1 MEKKTCYGPRCNGKE
16 KLVEE
21 FNKNKSRHD
30 GLQSWCKECQS
41 YQSKT
46 TAVTNI
52 NPVSSQVKMM
62 EDELRKKESE
72 IKALRKMIDTNTEP
86 DCTSCRYYELGKT
99 IEKLQLNGDK
109 MQNGKKYVVE
119 KDGTVQFM
127 S

>member
-1 MEKKTCYGPRCNGKE
+1 MEKKTCYGPCCNGKE
-16 KLVEE
+16 KLVDE
-21 FNKNKSRHD
+21 FNKNKSRYD

-62 EDELRKKESE
+62 EDELRKKELE
-72 IKALRKMIDTNTEP
+72 IKELRKMIDANAEP
-86 DCTSCRYYELGKT
+86 DCSTCPHLKLSMVIDR
-99 IEKLQLNGDK
+99 EKAQQQK
-109 MQNGKKYVVE
+109 ANGKQYVVE

-127 S
+127 G